1 MKVIFKIDEYL
12 SETNQ
17 IVIRFAKLHSP
28 QHIDNYAPS
37 AVGLHDIDLFDNSTF
52 IEGLMRKCGD
62 SRTLQNEEQDP
73 IVNQAETLSMS
84 DKVDLREMVGKVI
97 ECRTSNHFKPK
108 SLLRMRRIEL

>member
-1 MKVIFKIDEYL
+1 MKAIFRIDEYL
-12 SETNQ
+12 PETNQ

-28 QHIDNYAPS
+28 QHINNYAPS

-62 SRTLQNEEQDP
+62 SRVLLNEEQDP
-73 IVNQAETLSMS
+73 IVNQA
-84 DKVDLREMVGKVI
+84 EMVGKVI

>member
-1 MKVIFKIDEYL
+1 MKAIFRIDEYL
-12 SETNQ
+12 PETNQ

-62 SRTLQNEEQDP
+62 SRVLLNEEQDP

-97 ECRTSNHFKPK
+97 ECKMTDNRSRKQ
-108 SLLRMRRIEL
+108 LRMRKIDL

>member
-1 MKVIFKIDEYL
+1 MKAIFRIDEYL
-12 SETNQ
+12 PETNQ

-62 SRTLQNEEQDP
+62 SRVLLNEEQDP
-73 IVNQAETLSMS
+73 IVNQAETLIMS

-97 ECRTSNHFKPK
+97 ECKTSDKRTRKK
-108 SLLRMRRIEL
+108 LRMRKIDL

>member
-1 MKVIFKIDEYL
+1 MKAIFRIDEYL
-12 SETNQ
+12 PETNQ

-62 SRTLQNEEQDP
+62 SRVLQNEEQDP
-73 IVNQAETLSMS
+73 IINQAETLSMS

-97 ECRTSNHFKPK
+97 ECKTSNHFKSK

>member
-1 MKVIFKIDEYL
+1 MKAIFKIDEYL
-12 SETNQ
+12 PETNQ
-17 IVIRFAKLHSP
+17 IVIRFAKLHSS
-28 QHIDNYAPS
+28 QHIDNYEPT
-37 AVGLHDIDLFDNSTF
+37 AVGLHDIDLYDNYTF
-52 IEGLMRKCGD
+52 IEDLMKKCGD
-62 SRTLQNEEQDP
+62 RRVLLNEEQDP

>member
-1 MKVIFKIDEYL
+1 MKAIFRSDEYL
-12 SETNQ
+12 PETTQ

-52 IEGLMRKCGD
+52 IERLMRKCGD

-73 IVNQAETLSMS
+73 ILNQAET
-84 DKVDLREMVGKVI
+84 
-97 ECRTSNHFKPK
+97 
-108 SLLRMRRIEL
+108 